1 MYRIRSNHCALLVSV
16 AILSISTTVDA
27 VEIKP
32 NASFGMR
39 YTDNARK
46 VSINEEDDFIAISR
60 VGASVDAGSGPFKL
74 DANTSLSYNNY
85 IQDSFGIQRYFNL
98 DATAGWEM
106 LKDRIKWQVK
116 DIFSQQLINSLN
128 PDAPDN
134 IQDTNVFTFG
144 PVIDYRISGRH
155 SMTFKPEYRRFTYGS
170 QNNDNQQDSL
180 DISWNYKLFR
190 TMSVGMR
197 GGVNKTDYD
206 DVSQT
211 DNTFRNIH
219 LTLSAKRADYNYD
232 AKVGT
237 TNVDSGV
244 GKGVRG
250 ITGNVNWSFDITGFS
265 SLRAHVSSD
274 ITDANNNLL
283 NAAINPDDGGL
294 LGEDI
299 SAEVL
304 RKNNF
309 RLTYQRN
316 SAALIADIWIE
327 LNKQDYLFALLDRE
341 VKAAG
346 FNFVRPVTAV
356 LSIGINASYNSIE
369 STDIFRTDEVVSVGS
384 NINYRWS
391 RSISGVVDLKYTDKT
406 SSLNTLNY
414 SETSIFASVVYRYG
428 G

>member
-309 RLTYQRN
+309 RVTYKRS

-356 LSIGINASYNSIE
+356 LSIGINASYNNIE
-369 STDIFRTDEVVSVGS
+369 STDIARTDEIVSIGS
-384 NINYRWS
+384 SVNYRWT
-391 RSISGVVDLKYTDKT
+391 RKLSGMVDIKYINKDSSEKT
-406 SSLNTLNY
+406 VNLDYTEKSV
-414 SETSIFASVVYRYG
+414 FATVVYSY
-428 G
+428 